1 MRLLVVTQGE
11 YGRRMLENIR
21 RRLRQGRHTP
31 EDATSSGWPWIVDEW
46 AAPSVL
52 PPIID
57 DPEEFLPAEMAAT
70 DLILSLGEHPGTA
83 QLLPDLARLTGAKS
97 VIAAIDREVWLP
109 TGLRHQLEGWLTE
122 IGVSA
127 VFPKPLCSLGANHY
141 GYDKQAVA
149 YDDPLISEFARYFGQ
164 PSFRI
169 KSQDGDIV
177 EIEVVRDATCGAA
190 RFVARELLGVGVDD
204 AEQAAGLLHHHYP
217 CLADMEID
225 SDLHDTLMHISG
237 RIMKEAIEAEVRD
250 AKTPTRYVVPGTLAT
265 E

>member
-11 YGRRMLENIR
+11 YGKRMLGNIR
-21 RRLRQGRHTP
+21 RHAP
-31 EDATSSGWPWIVDEW
+31 ATWSVSEW
-46 AAPSVL
+46 AAPGVL

-57 DPEEFLPAEMAAT
+57 EPEEFLPAQIESA

-109 TGLRHQLEGWLTE
+109 TGLRNQLAGWLTE

-127 VFPKPLCSLGANHY
+127 VFPKPLCSLRSDSY
-141 GYDKQAVA
+141 GYDRQAVT
-149 YDDPLISEFARYFGQ
+149 YDDPLISEFAEHFGQ
-164 PSFRI
+164 PRFRI
-169 KSQDGDIV
+169 RLEGSDII
-177 EIEVVRDATCGAA
+177 EIEVLRDATCGAA
-190 RFVARELLGVGVDD
+190 RFVARELLGVGADD

-225 SDLHDTLMHISG
+225 PDLHDTLMHISG
-237 RIMKEAIEAEVRD
+237 RIMKETIEEEVRD
-250 AKTPTRYVVPGTLAT
+250 AKTPTRYIVPDGSAT
-265 E
+265 G